1 MRQWNYLLDILE
13 QNSFSLLGELRG
25 REGNYGTLL
34 VWSDETTDIGGGG
47 GESGV
52 LINAFFLPNLDL
64 SQVNL
69 EFYLHETT
77 ACFRE
82 LSLETALDLG
92 VTKQ

>member
-1 MRQWNYLLDILE
+1 MRQWNYLLDILG

-52 LINAFFLPNLDL
+52 LNNAFFKPNLDL
-64 SQVNL
+64 QVNL

-77 ACFRE
+77 AE
-82 LSLETALDLG
+82 LSLETALLDLG

>member
-1 MRQWNYLLDILE
+1 MRQWNYLLDILG

-34 VWSDETTDIGGGG
+34 VWYDETTDIGGGG

-52 LINAFFLPNLDL
+52 LNNAFFKPNLDL
-64 SQVNL
+64 QVNL
-69 EFYLHETT
+69 EFYLHETS
-77 ACFRE
+77 ACFKE

-92 VTKQ
+92 VTEQ

>member
-1 MRQWNYLLDILE
+1 MRQWNYLLDILG

-52 LINAFFLPNLDL
+52 LNNAFFNKLRPLL
-64 SQVNL
+64 QVNL
-69 EFYLHETT
+69 EFYPHETT
-77 ACFRE
+77 AE

>member
-1 MRQWNYLLDILE
+1 MRQWNYLLDILG

-52 LINAFFLPNLDL
+52 LNNAFLKTNLDL
-64 SQVNL
+64 QVNL

-77 ACFRE
+77 ACFKE

-92 VTKQ
+92 VTEQ

>member
-1 MRQWNYLLDILE
+1 MRQWNYLLDILG

-52 LINAFFLPNLDL
+52 LNNAFLTNLDL
-64 SQVNL
+64 HSKSTWNFMHMKLPRSSV
-69 EFYLHETT
+69 
-77 ACFRE
+77 
-82 LSLETALDLG
+82 
-92 VTKQ
+92 